1 MKKILILYCVLVTI
15 QGKAQQADSVRLF
28 VDSALNLMQSKSLYS
43 KDLNWKIISDSVHT
57 LVKNANTYEET
68 APALRFAFNL
78 LQDKHGWLV
87 INGKDYHNPF
97 VLRDDSR
104 INQATKSVIT
114 KPSVRSKLLQ
124 NKYAY
129 LSIPFFGGQTLTSMN
144 AFAQRVQVSLC
155 RVLSPSVKGI
165 IIDLRLNGGGNM
177 YPMII
182 GISNV
187 IGDGKFTGSVNSK
200 GDNEGWL
207 EMKNHTITLL
217 DTMVIKLQKTCGNLE
232 SKPVAV
238 LIGPATGSSGEQLA
252 IILSLRKKT
261 ILIGEPTAGYV
272 TGNNGYLLPGHEN
285 GIVLAESYTIDR
297 NGKIYLKDVEPA
309 IRFNG
314 GDNFSDLSE
323 DEKIKAAIRWIN
335 NQ

>member
-1 MKKILILYCVLVTI
+1 MKKILILCIVLSAI
-15 QGKAQQADSVRLF
+15 QVKAQKADSIRLF
-28 VDSALNLMQSKSLYS
+28 VDSSLNIMQSKSLHS
-43 KDLNWKIISDSVHT
+43 KDLNWKIIRDSVHQ
-57 LVKNANTYEET
+57 LVKNAGTYEET
-68 APALRFAFNL
+68 FPALQFAFNL

-87 INGKDYHNPF
+87 LNGKNYPNPF
-97 VLRDDSR
+97 MLRDDSR

-114 KPSVRSKLLQ
+114 KPAVRSKLL
-124 NKYAY
+124 KDRYAY
-129 LSIPFFGGQTLTSMN
+129 LSIPFFGGQTLSSMN
-144 AFAQRVQVSLC
+144 AFAQRIQDSLC
-155 RVLSPSVKGI
+155 KVISPAVKGI

-187 IGDGKFTGSVNSK
+187 IGNGKFTGSVNSM
-200 GDNEGWL
+200 GETEGWL

-217 DTMVIKLQKTCGNLE
+217 DTMVIKLQKNCGNLE
-232 SKPVAV
+232 KLPVAV

-314 GDNFSDLSE
+314 GDNFSDLPG
-323 DEKIKAAIRWIN
+323 DEKIKEAMKWIDK
-335 NQ
+335 Q

>member
-1 MKKILILYCVLVTI
+1 
-15 QGKAQQADSVRLF
+15 
-28 VDSALNLMQSKSLYS
+28 
-43 KDLNWKIISDSVHT
+43 
-57 LVKNANTYEET
+57 
-68 APALRFAFNL
+68 
-78 LQDKHGWLV
+78 
-87 INGKDYHNPF
+87 
-97 VLRDDSR
+97 
-104 INQATKSVIT
+104 
-114 KPSVRSKLLQ
+114 
-124 NKYAY
+124 
-129 LSIPFFGGQTLTSMN
+129 
-144 AFAQRVQVSLC
+144 
-155 RVLSPSVKGI
+155 VKGI

-177 YPMII
+177 YPMIV

-187 IGDGKFTGSVNSK
+187 IGNGKFTGSVNSQ

-207 EMKNHTITLL
+207 EMKDHTITLL
-217 DTMVIKLQKTCGNLE
+217 DTLVIKLQRSCGNLE

-297 NGKIYLKDVEPA
+297 KGKIYLKDVAPA

-314 GDNFSDLSE
+314 GDNFIELTE
-323 DEKIKAAIRWIN
+323 DEKIKAAIEWIN
-335 NQ
+335 KQ